1 MLVCFPR
8 PRKRAVKRLL
18 RAQLPAVLVLTA
30 LSGIGPAASV
40 AAAQGFRVYVN
51 NDLPEPV
58 IVRSCDDYCSS
69 SALDVVLVA
78 GAKVALTRT
87 VNNHDYLSV
96 TTVAGAHLGCIDLF
110 FASAQP
116 GAKIPVS
123 GTVSCPTSQS
133 TKRLLIIGI
142 AVVALVGVGLLMLRP
157 RFSR

>member
-1 MLVCFPR
+1 M
-8 PRKRAVKRLL
+8 
-18 RAQLPAVLVLTA
+18 
-30 LSGIGPAASV
+30 
-40 AAAQGFRVYVN
+40 YVN

-58 IVRSCDDYCSS
+58 IVRGCDDYCGS

-96 TTVAGAHLGCIDLF
+96 TTVSGDRLGCIDLYF
-110 FASAQP
+110 PSPQP

-123 GTVSCPTSQS
+123 GTVTCPTSQS

-142 AVVALVGVGLLMLRP
+142 AVVALVGVGLLTLRP